1 MDKSWQINTSV
12 TWSKAQLPVRRK
24 SMKCPSAASSADL
37 PMPFTPFKEIKR
49 LNPEIQSFCLIFFE
63 SFETCST
70 GIGVSNCKRDI
81 LGSISWCDWIRL
93 DYGKDLFDMCPDFNT
108 QHCII
113 KTADGLDF
121 SKHIVFQRS
130 TCQGGTL
137 QGVVGSLC
145 VSPKVCKLAKTLTQ
159 SIELF
164 SNP

>member
-1 MDKSWQINTSV
+1 MDKSWQISASV

-49 LNPEIQSFCLIFFE
+49 LNPEIQS
-63 SFETCST
+63 ST

-81 LGSISWCDWIRL
+81 LGSISWCDRIGL
-93 DYGKDLFDMCPDFNT
+93 DYGKDLFDMCPYFNT

-145 VSPKVCKLAKTLTQ
+145 VSPKVSKLAKTLTQ
-159 SIELF
+159 NIELF